1 MHSSTCC
8 RINSSFCTCIQ
19 VVFIS
24 SLAPCT
30 YLVVTMTVG
39 SHRPSNP
46 FLPSDFV
53 FRFSKWRRKT
63 STLFTQK
70 CYSYN
75 ASFVSPFSSLLAL
88 FLVKLSRQVLLIFIH
103 AQPTFS
109 CVSLPWLRRYH
120 KARWLA

>member
-1 MHSSTCC
+1 MHSSACC

-30 YLVVTMTVG
+30 YPVVTMTVG

-70 CYSYN
+70 LYSYN